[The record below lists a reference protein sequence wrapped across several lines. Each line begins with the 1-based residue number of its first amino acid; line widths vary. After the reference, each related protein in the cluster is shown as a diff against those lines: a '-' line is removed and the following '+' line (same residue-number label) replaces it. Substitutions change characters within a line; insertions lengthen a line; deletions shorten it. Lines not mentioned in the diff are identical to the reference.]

1 MSGEKKIVGLW
12 RNRAAE
18 EAAAA
23 AEASPAIEATESLPR
38 PEEKPPERGW
48 LDPLPVALDAAAAE
62 LPAAVDAGSGDGD
75 RVYGAVLILLGLGW
89 TGFIGWVASAGGRTV
104 PPMADIPML
113 VLSVAGPVTI
123 LFLLWLV
130 RMLSG
135 RVRTQQFA
143 RVAASLRAENLL
155 LQQSVAA
162 LAEQLN
168 NAQAA
173 MRDQGQSLQ
182 QYGLDAA
189 KRMHDSS
196 GKLSASVERI
206 VAANA
211 SLSQSGETAM
221 QRMDGLLA
229 GLPRVDDVAQR
240 LTENFARAGLEAH
253 QHGANLE
260 AQLALLTERAV
271 AADVAVQKLM
281 EQLGGGFRSM
291 EGQVEK
297 LCNTVSLRSDAAA
310 AVQKRAL
317 GLISKEQEA
326 IEARVADALA
336 SLQTVTAEAREQL
349 ASGCEESVAGLEA
362 RLAAAT
368 ATSTALAAQLA
379 DHAGVA
385 ERLVKGLESAVVD
398 VDTRL
403 GQLDTAV
410 KSRSVDIGAALVGLG
425 ATVDSF
431 KDRSMRGHDE
441 VQTLLTGSESLLI
454 ALNAVTRELDEGLP
468 VAFARVEEQ
477 AGSARDLVA
486 GLSAP
491 LASSAEMAAILEQ
504 NLARTEGHAAQFN
517 RDLTQMHDERSGALA
532 GLQSV
537 LGDAEAQLKALAL
550 ETGQFTR
557 NGGADVIA
565 TMAEVRDAAASAAGE
580 ARRLIETAV
589 TEASGALRERAAEAL
604 DAAMKSEIDAQ
615 LNAIEAA
622 ADRAVTAAN
631 GAADKLMRQLITI
644 MDTSAQVERRI
655 AEAETAINSTDRDT
669 LAKQVVVLTDSL
681 KSSAIDITKI
691 LSTEVSDAAWDAY
704 LKGDRG
710 VFSRRAIKLID
721 NSETKEILRRYQDD
735 AGFQRHVNQYIHDFE
750 AMLRALMG
758 TRDGSAM
765 SVILLSS
772 DVGKLYVALAQ
783 AIDRLRT

>member
-1 MSGEKKIVGLW
+1 MAGEKKIVGLW
-12 RNRAAE
+12 QGRTAE
-18 EAAAA
+18 DVSAAAVVPPVTVE
-23 AEASPAIEATESLPR
+23 AESPPVVPEQAST
-38 PEEKPPERGW
+38 ERGW
-48 LDPLPVALDAAAAE
+48 LDPLP
-62 LPAAVDAGSGDGD
+62 AAVDDAPAEIADSDAAGGSDGL
-75 RVYGAVLILLGLGW
+75 YAAALILLGLGW
-89 TGFIGWVASAGGRTV
+89 TGFLGWTSSGGGVRV
-104 PPMADIPML
+104 PPLSELPML
-113 VLSVAGPVTI
+113 VLSLAGPLTI
-123 LFLLWLV
+123 LLLLWIMRL
-130 RMLSG
+130 LSG
-135 RVRTQQFA
+135 RVRTKQFA
-143 RVAASLRAENLL
+143 RVAAALRAENAS
-155 LQQSVAA
+155 LQKSVAA
-162 LAEQLN
+162 LAEQLEG
-168 NAQAA
+168 ARTA
-173 MRDQGQSLQ
+173 MRDQGQNLQ
-182 QYGLDAA
+182 QHGLDAA
-189 KRMHDSS
+189 KRMQDSS
-196 GKLSASVERI
+196 SNLSASVERI

-211 SLSQSGETAM
+211 SLAQSGETAM

-271 AADVAVQKLM
+271 AADAAVQALM

-317 GLISKEQEA
+317 GLIAKEQEA
-326 IEARVADALA
+326 IEARVAEALG
-336 SLQTVTAEAREQL
+336 SLQTLTAEARERL
-349 ASGCEESVAGLEA
+349 ASGTEASVAMLEE

-368 ATSTALAAQLA
+368 ATSNALAAQLA

-385 ERLVKGLESAVVD
+385 ERLVKNLEGAVID

-403 GQLDTAV
+403 GVLDAAV
-410 KSRSVDIGAALVGLG
+410 KERADAIGTALAALG
-425 ATVDSF
+425 ATVDNFGS
-431 KDRSMRGHDE
+431 RSERGQNE
-441 VQTLLTGSESLLI
+441 VKKLLEGSEALLV
-454 ALNAVTRELDEGLP
+454 ALDAVTRELDEGLP
-468 VAFARVEEQ
+468 AAFARVDEQ
-477 AGSARDLVA
+477 AKSARNLVA

-491 LASSAEMAAILEQ
+491 LASSADMAAQIEAG
-504 NLARTEGHAAQFN
+504 LARTGAEASKVQ
-517 RDLTQMHDERSGALA
+517 TALA
-532 GLQSV
+532 TVRADSDQLTDLQAA
-537 LGDAEAQLKALAL
+537 LGEAEVQLKALAL

-557 NGGADVIA
+557 NGGAEVIA
-565 TMAEVRDAAASAAGE
+565 TMTEVRDAAANAAGE

-604 DAAMKSEIDAQ
+604 DAALKSEIDAQ
-615 LNAIEAA
+615 LSAIEAA

-631 GAADKLMRQLITI
+631 GAAEKLMRQLITI
-644 MDTSAQVERRI
+644 MDTSAQVEQRI
-655 AEAETAINSTDRDT
+655 AEAETAIAATDRDT

-721 NSETKEILRRYQDD
+721 NSEAKEILRRYQDD
-735 AGFQRHVNQYIHDFE
+735 AAFQRHVNQYIHDFE

>member
-1 MSGEKKIVGLW
+1 MWRSG
-12 RNRAAE
+12 
-18 EAAAA
+18 
-23 AEASPAIEATESLPR
+23 
-38 PEEKPPERGW
+38 
-48 LDPLPVALDAAAAE
+48 
-62 LPAAVDAGSGDGD
+62 
-75 RVYGAVLILLGLGW
+75 
-89 TGFIGWVASAGGRTV
+89 
-104 PPMADIPML
+104 
-113 VLSVAGPVTI
+113 
-123 LFLLWLV
+123 
-130 RMLSG
+130 
-135 RVRTQQFA
+135 
-143 RVAASLRAENLL
+143 
-155 LQQSVAA
+155 
-162 LAEQLN
+162 
-168 NAQAA
+168 
-173 MRDQGQSLQ
+173 
-182 QYGLDAA
+182 
-189 KRMHDSS
+189 
-196 GKLSASVERI
+196 
-206 VAANA
+206 
-211 SLSQSGETAM
+211 
-221 QRMDGLLA
+221 
-229 GLPRVDDVAQR
+229 
-240 LTENFARAGLEAH
+240 LTENFARAGREAH

-317 GLISKEQEA
+317 GLIAKEQEA

-336 SLQTVTAEAREQL
+336 SLQTVTAEARARL
-349 ASGCEESVAGLEA
+349 ADGCEESVAGLEA
-362 RLAAAT
+362 RLASAT

-385 ERLVKGLESAVVD
+385 ERMVKGLGGRSRRCRCAAG
-398 VDTRL
+398 R
-403 GQLDTAV
+403 ARCRR
-410 KSRSVDIGAALVGLG
+410 SRSGRTRSVQRWRVWAKRS
-425 ATVDSF
+425 TVLAS
-431 KDRSMRGHDE
+431 RSGRGHDE
-441 VQTLLTGSESLLI
+441 VQKLLEGSESLLV
-454 ALNAVTRELDEGLP
+454 ALDAVTRELDEGLP
-468 VAFARVEEQ
+468 VAFARVEQQ

-486 GLSAP
+486 GLAEP
-491 LASSAEMAAILEQ
+491 LATSAQIAETVEAR
-504 NLARTEGHAAQFN
+504 LARTGEQAVKMHSALGAMQADSGNLADLQAA
-517 RDLTQMHDERSGALA
+517 LVE
-532 GLQSV
+532 
-537 LGDAEAQLKALAL
+537 AEAQLKALAL
-550 ETGQFTR
+550 ETGEFTR

-565 TMAEVRDAAASAAGE
+565 TMTEVRDAAASAAGE

-589 TEASGALRERAAEAL
+589 TEASGALRDRAAEAL
-604 DAAMKSEIDAQ
+604 DAALKSEIDTQ

-655 AEAETAINSTDRDT
+655 AEAETAIASTDRDT

-691 LSTEVSDAAWDAY
+691 LSTEVSDASWDAY

-721 NSETKEILRRYQDD
+721 NGETKEILRRYQDD
-735 AGFQRHVNQYIHDFE
+735 AAFQRHVNQYIHDFE

>member
-1 MSGEKKIVGLW
+1 MAGEKKIVGLW
-12 RNRAAE
+12 QSRTTE
-18 EAAAA
+18 DLSAAAVAPPVAMEADSAPSATDTA
-23 AEASPAIEATESLPR
+23 AT
-38 PEEKPPERGW
+38 ERGW
-48 LDPLPVALDAAAAE
+48 LDPLPAADDDTPGEIADSDAAGSTDGFY
-62 LPAAVDAGSGDGD
+62 AAV
-75 RVYGAVLILLGLGW
+75 LMLLGLGW
-89 TGFIGWVASAGGRTV
+89 TAFLGWTASGGGVRV
-104 PPMADIPML
+104 PPLTELPML
-113 VLSVAGPVTI
+113 VLSLAGPLTI
-123 LFLLWLV
+123 LLLLWIMRL
-130 RMLSG
+130 LSG
-135 RVRTQQFA
+135 RVRTKQFA
-143 RVAASLRAENLL
+143 RVAAALRAENAA
-155 LQQSVAA
+155 LQQSLAA
-162 LAEQLN
+162 LAEQLEGARN
-168 NAQAA
+168 A
-173 MRDQGQSLQ
+173 MRDQGQNLQ
-182 QYGLDAA
+182 QHGLDAA
-189 KRMHDSS
+189 KRMQDSS
-196 GKLSASVERI
+196 SKLSASVDRI

-211 SLSQSGETAM
+211 NLAQSGETAM

-271 AADVAVQKLM
+271 AADTAVQALM

-317 GLISKEQEA
+317 GLIAKEQEA
-326 IEARVADALA
+326 IEARVAEALG
-336 SLQTVTAEAREQL
+336 SLQTLTAEARERL
-349 ASGCEESVAGLEA
+349 AAGTEESVALLEE

-368 ATSTALAAQLA
+368 ATSNALAAQLA
-379 DHAGVA
+379 DNAGVA
-385 ERLVKGLESAVVD
+385 ERLVKDLEGAVID

-403 GQLDTAV
+403 GVLDAAV
-410 KSRSVDIGAALVGLG
+410 KDRADAIGTALAALGT
-425 ATVDSF
+425 TVDNF
-431 KDRSMRGHDE
+431 GTRSERGQNE
-441 VQTLLTGSESLLI
+441 VKKLLEGSEALLV
-454 ALNAVTRELDEGLP
+454 ALDAVTRELDEGLP
-468 VAFARVEEQ
+468 AAFARVNEQ
-477 AGSARDLVA
+477 ADSARNLVA
-486 GLSAP
+486 DLSAP
-491 LASSAEMAAILEQ
+491 LASSADMAAQIE
-504 NLARTEGHAAQFN
+504 TG
-517 RDLTQMHDERSGALA
+517 LTRSGAEANKVQAALA
-532 GLQSV
+532 TVRADGGQLTDLQAA
-537 LGDAEAQLKALAL
+537 LGEAEAQLKALAF

-557 NGGADVIA
+557 NGGAEVIA
-565 TMAEVRDAAASAAGE
+565 TMTEVRDAAASAAGE
-580 ARRLIETAV
+580 ARHLIETAV

-604 DAAMKSEIDAQ
+604 DAALKSEIDAQ
-615 LNAIEAA
+615 LSAIEAA

-644 MDTSAQVERRI
+644 MDTSAQVEQRI
-655 AEAETAINSTDRDT
+655 AEAESAIAATDRDT

-721 NSETKEILRRYQDD
+721 NSEAKEILRRYQDD
-735 AGFQRHVNQYIHDFE
+735 AAFQRHVNQYIHDFE

>member
-1 MSGEKKIVGLW
+1 MAGEKKIVGLW
-12 RNRAAE
+12 QGRTTE
-18 EAAAA
+18 DISEAAVAPPVA
-23 AEASPAIEATESLPR
+23 VDAESAPSAINTTAT
-38 PEEKPPERGW
+38 ERGW
-48 LDPLPVALDAAAAE
+48 LDPLPAATDDTPVEIADSEAGAGTDG
-62 LPAAVDAGSGDGD
+62 LYAAV
-75 RVYGAVLILLGLGW
+75 LMLLGLAW
-89 TGFIGWVASAGGRTV
+89 TAFIGWMASGGGVRV
-104 PPMADIPML
+104 PPLSELPML
-113 VLSVAGPVTI
+113 VLSLAGPLTI
-123 LFLLWLV
+123 LLLLWIMRL
-130 RMLSG
+130 LSG
-135 RVRTQQFA
+135 RVRTKQFA
-143 RVAASLRAENLL
+143 RVAAALRAENAA

-162 LAEQLN
+162 LAEQLEGARN
-168 NAQAA
+168 A

-182 QYGLDAA
+182 QHGLDAA
-189 KRMHDSS
+189 KRMQDSS
-196 GKLSASVERI
+196 VKLSASVDRI
-206 VAANA
+206 VTANA
-211 SLSQSGETAM
+211 NLAQSGETAM

-271 AADVAVQKLM
+271 AADTAVQALM

-317 GLISKEQEA
+317 GLIAKEQEA
-326 IEARVADALA
+326 IEARVAEALA
-336 SLQTVTAEAREQL
+336 SLQSVTTEARERL
-349 ASGCEESVAGLEA
+349 AAGTEESVTQLEA

-368 ATSTALAAQLA
+368 ATSNALAAQLA

-385 ERLVKGLESAVVD
+385 ERLVRGLENAVVD
-398 VDTRL
+398 VDNRL
-403 GQLDTAV
+403 GALDAAV
-410 KSRSVDIGAALVGLG
+410 KVRSDAISDALAGLG
-425 ATVDSF
+425 SAVDSF
-431 KDRSMRGHDE
+431 GSRSERGQDE
-441 VQTLLTGSESLLI
+441 VRKLLEGSESLLV
-454 ALNAVTRELDEGLP
+454 ALDAVTRELDDGLP
-468 VAFARVEEQ
+468 AAFARVSEQ
-477 AGSARDLVA
+477 ADLARGLVA
-486 GLSAP
+486 GLSEP
-491 LASSAEMAAILEQ
+491 LSSSAELTAKVEAGLERTGEQAARVQ
-504 NLARTEGHAAQFN
+504 A
-517 RDLTQMHDERSGALA
+517 MLA
-532 GLQSV
+532 GVHEESGQLEDLQAA
-537 LGDAEAQLKALAL
+537 LREAEVQLKALAL

-557 NGGADVIA
+557 NGGAEVIA
-565 TMAEVRDAAASAAGE
+565 TMSEVRDAAASAAGE

-589 TEASGALRERAAEAL
+589 SEASGALRERAAEAL
-604 DAAMKSEIDAQ
+604 DASLKSEIDAQ
-615 LNAIEAA
+615 LSAIEAA

-655 AEAETAINSTDRDT
+655 AEAESAIAATDRDT

-691 LSTEVSDAAWDAY
+691 LSTEVSDAAWEAY

-721 NSETKEILRRYQDD
+721 NSEAKEILRRYQDD
-735 AGFQRHVNQYIHDFE
+735 AAFQRHVNQYIHDFE